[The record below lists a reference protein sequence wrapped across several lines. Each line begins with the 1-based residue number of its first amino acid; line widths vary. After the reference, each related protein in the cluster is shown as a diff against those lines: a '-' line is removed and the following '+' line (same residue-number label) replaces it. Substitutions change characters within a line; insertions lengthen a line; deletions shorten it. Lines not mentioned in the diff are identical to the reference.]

1 MTPEPGQAGGEIGQG
16 EAAPPAGRPLFTF
29 DTTHMALWA
38 EEVARD
44 RGIPAET
51 VPAPPETRAKCGLA
65 LETLERFVPPLSRA
79 LDSAGVRF
87 YEPGREP

>member
-1 MTPEPGQAGGEIGQG
+1 MTQDPRPAEGVKAGDGVTTH
-16 EAAPPAGRPLFTF
+16 PLFTF

-44 RGIPAET
+44 RGIPAEA

-65 LETLERFVPPLSRA
+65 LETLDRFVTPLCDA
-79 LDSAGVRF
+79 LDGAGVEF
-87 YEPGREP
+87 YAPGQGP